1 MDEYCVALNDSN
13 PVAVVLGGRYDGRRV
28 SIAKKDDY
36 QSDAEEDERDPFEQ
50 LDINEFLSN
59 LAMMDISD
67 RMRVVRK
74 LKSREDTT
82 SKYAKKY
89 KESCKREL
97 KLDAGQFV
105 IMPTERTERVY
116 IAGKSGVGK
125 STLASMYIRE
135 YTEMFPDR
143 KVILIST
150 HTEEK
155 AYEMFNIIQIP
166 LDDSFIANPP
176 ELNDLKDA
184 LVIFDDTDN
193 LTSKKLSDAVK
204 SVNNNLIANGRKYN
218 IHVITMSHQL
228 MDYSRT
234 RHLLNE
240 ANRVI
245 FFLGGSAYHNKRY
258 LSVYAG
264 LDKSQI
270 NRILALK
277 SRWVC
282 LGLTIP
288 NYFISQHEVGL
299 IV

>member
-1 MDEYCVALNDSN
+1 
-13 PVAVVLGGRYDGRRV
+13 
-28 SIAKKDDY
+28 
-36 QSDAEEDERDPFEQ
+36 
-50 LDINEFLSN
+50 
-59 LAMMDISD
+59 
-67 RMRVVRK
+67 
-74 LKSREDTT
+74 
-82 SKYAKKY
+82 
-89 KESCKREL
+89 
-97 KLDAGQFV
+97 
-105 IMPTERTERVY
+105 
-116 IAGKSGVGK
+116 
-125 STLASMYIRE
+125 
-135 YTEMFPDR
+135 
-143 KVILIST
+143 
-150 HTEEK
+150 
-155 AYEMFNIIQIP
+155 MFNIIQIP
-166 LDDSFIANPP
+166 LDDSFVASPP
-176 ELNDLKDA
+176 ELDDLKDA

-204 SVNNNLIANGRKYN
+204 AVNNNLIANGRKYN

-240 ANRVI
+240 ANRVV

-270 NRILALK
+270 HKILSLK

-288 NYFISQHEVGL
+288 NYFISMHEIGL

>member
-1 MDEYCVALNDSN
+1 MDEYCVAVNDTN
-13 PVAVVLGGRYDGRRV
+13 PVAVCMGGRYDGKKV

-36 QSDAEEDERDPFEQ
+36 HSDEEEDERDPFEQ
-50 LDINEFLSN
+50 LDINEFLEN
-59 LAMMDISD
+59 LAMMDVRD
-67 RMRVVRK
+67 RMNVVRK
-74 LKSREDTT
+74 LKSREDKT
-82 SKYAKKY
+82 SRYAKKY
-89 KESCKREL
+89 KDSCKREL
-97 KLDAGQFV
+97 KLDAGQFL
-105 IMPTERTERVY
+105 ILPTERTERVY

-125 STLASMYIRE
+125 STIASMYIRE

-143 KVILIST
+143 RVILVST
-150 HTEEK
+150 HSDEK
-155 AYEMFNIIQIP
+155 AYEMFDITQIP
-166 LDDSFIANPP
+166 LDDSFVEKPP
-176 ELNDLKDA
+176 ELLDLQNA
-184 LVIFDDTDN
+184 LVIFDDCDN

-204 SVNNNLIANGRKYN
+204 AVNNNLIANGRKYD

-270 NRILALK
+270 NRVLSLK

-282 LGLTIP
+282 LGLTMP